1 MTADSLL
8 AVSIGISTGL
18 AVAVVALGLALLVV
32 VTRSRAERDAVEELR
47 IANEA
52 LAERLEAALR
62 EIEALTRLLR
72 GTDDGR

>member
-1 MTADSLL
+1 MTTESML

-18 AVAVVALGLALLVV
+18 AIAVVALGLALLVV

-52 LAERLEAALR
+52 LGERLEAAIGQMQR
-62 EIEALTRLLR
+62 IAEMIE
-72 GTDDGR
+72 DSQ

>member
-1 MTADSLL
+1 MTTESLL

-18 AVAVVALGLALLVV
+18 AIPVVALGLALLVM

-52 LAERLEAALR
+52 LAERLEHAIGEMQRIA
-62 EIEALTRLLR
+62 EMIEGDR
-72 GTDDGR
+72 

>member
-1 MTADSLL
+1 MTTESLL
-8 AVSIGISTGL
+8 AVSIGVSTGL

-52 LAERLEAALR
+52 LADRLEAAIGEMQR
-62 EIEALTRLLR
+62 IAQMIEGER
-72 GTDDGR
+72 